1 MKNPENI
8 YDVIILGAGAAGL
21 MSAITAGERG
31 KKVLILEKSNK
42 VGKKILM
49 SGGGKSNFTNLNV
62 EPKNFISKNP
72 HFCISALSRY
82 KPEKFIELVKKHKIP
97 FEKRKH
103 NQLFCVNSSKDI
115 LNMLVKECTDVG
127 VKIITHSDTQS
138 ITPIIIKGEE
148 DSLNLSEGNRFEV
161 KGLFSNTNEGYF
173 FNTRSIVIATG
184 ALSIPTLGGSGYGY
198 DVAEKYSLNLLER
211 RAGLVPFMFNGPIKE
226 ISDRLSGVSLE
237 VEVSCKNQ
245 KFLENLLFTHRGISG
260 PSILQISSYWSP
272 GDPIIINLLPN
283 HDAQLLLM
291 SAKKQKEGLLLR
303 TYLSSLIPKALVIEL
318 QNLWWP
324 NFSDKPLA
332 ELSNKL
338 LSSIGSNLNTWKLK
352 PSETEGY
359 RTAEVTLGGINTNDI
374 SSKTMESNNHPGL
387 YFVGEVL
394 DVSGHLGGFNFQ
406 WAWASG
412 YTAGLF
418 V

>member
-115 LNMLVKECTDVG
+115 VNMLVKESTDVG

-303 TYLSSLIPKALVIEL
+303 TYLSSLIPKALVLEL

-374 SSKTMESNNHPGL
+374 SSKTMESNDHPGL

>member
-115 LNMLVKECTDVG
+115 VNMLVKECTDVG

-138 ITPIIIKGEE
+138 ITPIIIKAEE
-148 DSLNLSEGNRFEV
+148 DSLNLSDSNRFEV
-161 KGLFSNTNEGYF
+161 KGLFLNTNEGYF

-303 TYLSSLIPKALVIEL
+303 TYLSSLIPKALVLEL

-338 LSSIGSNLNTWKLK
+338 LSSIGSNLNAWKLK

-374 SSKTMESNNHPGL
+374 SSKTMESNDHPGL

>member
-82 KPEKFIELVKKHKIP
+82 KPEKFIELVKKHQIP

-115 LNMLVKECTDVG
+115 VNMLVKECTDVG

-138 ITPIIIKGEE
+138 INPIIIKGEE
-148 DSLNLSEGNRFEV
+148 DSLNLSDSNRFEV
-161 KGLFSNTNEGYF
+161 KGLFLNTNEGYF

-303 TYLSSLIPKALVIEL
+303 TYLSSLIPKALVLEL

-338 LSSIGSNLNTWKLK
+338 LSSIGSNLNAWKLK

-374 SSKTMESNNHPGL
+374 SSKTMESNDHPGL

>member
-82 KPEKFIELVKKHKIP
+82 KPEKFIELVKKHQIP

-115 LNMLVKECTDVG
+115 VNMLVKECTDVG

-138 ITPIIIKGEE
+138 INSIIIKGEE
-148 DSLNLSEGNRFEV
+148 DSLNFSESNRFEV

-211 RAGLVPFMFNGPIKE
+211 RAGLVPFMFNGPIRE

-303 TYLSSLIPKALVIEL
+303 TYLSSLIPKALVLEL

-338 LSSIGSNLNTWKLK
+338 LSSIGSNLNAWKLK

-374 SSKTMESNNHPGL
+374 SSKTMESNDHPGL

>member
-115 LNMLVKECTDVG
+115 VNMLVKESTDVG

-138 ITPIIIKGEE
+138 ITPIIIKAEE
-148 DSLNLSEGNRFEV
+148 DSLNLSDSNRFEV
-161 KGLFSNTNEGYF
+161 KGLFLNTNEGYF

-237 VEVSCKNQ
+237 VEVSCKNK

-303 TYLSSLIPKALVIEL
+303 TYLSSLIPKALVLEL

-338 LSSIGSNLNTWKLK
+338 LSNIGSNLNAWKLK

-374 SSKTMESNNHPGL
+374 SSKTMESNDHPGL

>member
-115 LNMLVKECTDVG
+115 VNMLVKESTDVG

-272 GDPIIINLLPN
+272 GDPIIINLLPD

-303 TYLSSLIPKALVIEL
+303 TYLSSLIPKALVLEL

-338 LSSIGSNLNTWKLK
+338 LSSIGSNLNAWKLK

-359 RTAEVTLGGINTNDI
+359 RTAEVTLGGINTSDI
-374 SSKTMESNNHPGL
+374 SSKTMESNDHPGL

>member
-1 MKNPENI
+1 MKNLENI

-115 LNMLVKECTDVG
+115 VNMLVKECTDVG

-138 ITPIIIKGEE
+138 INPIIIKGEE
-148 DSLNLSEGNRFEV
+148 DSLNFSESNRFEV

-303 TYLSSLIPKALVIEL
+303 TYLSSLIPKALVLEL

-338 LSSIGSNLNTWKLK
+338 LSSIGSNLNAWKLK

>member
-115 LNMLVKECTDVG
+115 VNMLVKECTDVG

-303 TYLSSLIPKALVIEL
+303 TYLSSLIPKALVLEL

-338 LSSIGSNLNTWKLK
+338 LSSIGSNLNAWKLK

-374 SSKTMESNNHPGL
+374 SSKTMESNDHPGL

>member
-82 KPEKFIELVKKHKIP
+82 KPEKFIELVKKHQIP

-115 LNMLVKECTDVG
+115 VNMLVKECTDVG

-138 ITPIIIKGEE
+138 INPIIIKGEE
-148 DSLNLSEGNRFEV
+148 DSLSFTESNRFEV

-211 RAGLVPFMFNGPIKE
+211 RAGLVPFMFNGSIKE
-226 ISDRLSGVSLE
+226 IFDRLSGVSLE

-303 TYLSSLIPKALVIEL
+303 TYLSSLIPKALVLEL

-338 LSSIGSNLNTWKLK
+338 LSNIGSNLNAWKLK

-374 SSKTMESNNHPGL
+374 SSKTMESNDHPGL

>member
-1 MKNPENI
+1 MKNQENI

-115 LNMLVKECTDVG
+115 VNMLVKECTDVG

-303 TYLSSLIPKALVIEL
+303 TYLSSLIPKALVLEL

-338 LSSIGSNLNTWKLK
+338 LSSIGSNLNAWKLK

-374 SSKTMESNNHPGL
+374 SSKTMESNDHPGL

>member
-115 LNMLVKECTDVG
+115 VNMLVKECTDVG

-211 RAGLVPFMFNGPIKE
+211 RAGLVPFMFNGPIRE

-303 TYLSSLIPKALVIEL
+303 TYLSSLIPKALVLEL

-338 LSSIGSNLNTWKLK
+338 LSSIGSNLNAWKLK

-374 SSKTMESNNHPGL
+374 SSKTMESNDHPGL

>member
-1 MKNPENI
+1 MKNSENI

-49 SGGGKSNFTNLNV
+49 SGGGKSNFTNLNY

-115 LNMLVKECTDVG
+115 VNMLIKECTDVG

-148 DSLNLSEGNRFEV
+148 DSLNLSDSNRFEV
-161 KGLFSNTNEGYF
+161 KGLFLNTNEGYF

-184 ALSIPTLGGSGYGY
+184 ALSIPTLGGSSYGY

-303 TYLSSLIPKALVIEL
+303 TYLSSLIPKALVLEL

-332 ELSNKL
+332 ELSN
-338 LSSIGSNLNTWKLK
+338 
-352 PSETEGY
+352 
-359 RTAEVTLGGINTNDI
+359 
-374 SSKTMESNNHPGL
+374 
-387 YFVGEVL
+387 
-394 DVSGHLGGFNFQ
+394 
-406 WAWASG
+406 
-412 YTAGLF
+412 
-418 V
+418 

>member
-115 LNMLVKECTDVG
+115 VNMLVKECTDVG

-272 GDPIIINLLPN
+272 GEPIIINLLPN

-303 TYLSSLIPKALVIEL
+303 TYLSSLIPKALVLEL

-338 LSSIGSNLNTWKLK
+338 LSSIGSNLNAWKLK

-374 SSKTMESNNHPGL
+374 SSKTMESNDHPGL

>member
-115 LNMLVKECTDVG
+115 VNMLVKECTDVG

-148 DSLNLSEGNRFEV
+148 DSLNLSESNRFEV
-161 KGLFSNTNEGYF
+161 KGLFLNTNEGYF

-303 TYLSSLIPKALVIEL
+303 TYLSSLIPKALVLEL

-338 LSSIGSNLNTWKLK
+338 LSSIGSNLNAWKLK

-374 SSKTMESNNHPGL
+374 SSKTMESNDHPGL

>member
-115 LNMLVKECTDVG
+115 VNMLVKECTDVG

-161 KGLFSNTNEGYF
+161 KGLFLNTNEGYF

-303 TYLSSLIPKALVIEL
+303 TYLSSLIPKALVLEL

-338 LSSIGSNLNTWKLK
+338 LSSIGSNLNAWKLK

-374 SSKTMESNNHPGL
+374 SSKTMESNDHQGL

>member
-115 LNMLVKECTDVG
+115 VNMLVKECTDVG

-161 KGLFSNTNEGYF
+161 KGLFLNTNEGYF

-303 TYLSSLIPKALVIEL
+303 TYLSSLIPKALVLEL

-338 LSSIGSNLNTWKLK
+338 LSSIGSNLNAWKLK

-374 SSKTMESNNHPGL
+374 SSKTMESNDHPGL

>member
-115 LNMLVKECTDVG
+115 VNMLVKECTDVG

-148 DSLNLSEGNRFEV
+148 DSLNLSDSNRFEV
-161 KGLFSNTNEGYF
+161 KGLFLNTNEGYF

-303 TYLSSLIPKALVIEL
+303 TYLSSLIPKALVLEL

-338 LSSIGSNLNTWKLK
+338 LSNIGSNLNAWKLK

-374 SSKTMESNNHPGL
+374 SSKTMESNDHPGL

>member
-1 MKNPENI
+1 M
-8 YDVIILGAGAAGL
+8 
-21 MSAITAGERG
+21 
-31 KKVLILEKSNK
+31 
-42 VGKKILM
+42 
-49 SGGGKSNFTNLNV
+49 
-62 EPKNFISKNP
+62 
-72 HFCISALSRY
+72 
-82 KPEKFIELVKKHKIP
+82 
-97 FEKRKH
+97 
-103 NQLFCVNSSKDI
+103 
-115 LNMLVKECTDVG
+115 
-127 VKIITHSDTQS
+127 
-138 ITPIIIKGEE
+138 
-148 DSLNLSEGNRFEV
+148 
-161 KGLFSNTNEGYF
+161 
-173 FNTRSIVIATG
+173 
-184 ALSIPTLGGSGYGY
+184 
-198 DVAEKYSLNLLER
+198 
-211 RAGLVPFMFNGPIKE
+211 
-226 ISDRLSGVSLE
+226 
-237 VEVSCKNQ
+237 
-245 KFLENLLFTHRGISG
+245 FTHRGISG

-272 GDPIIINLLPN
+272 GDAIIVNLLPN

-303 TYLSSLIPKALVIEL
+303 TYLSSLIPKALVLEL

-374 SSKTMESNNHPGL
+374 SSKTMESNDHPGL

>member
-115 LNMLVKECTDVG
+115 VNMLVKECTDVG

-211 RAGLVPFMFNGPIKE
+211 RAGLVPFMFNGSIKE
-226 ISDRLSGVSLE
+226 IFDRLSGVSLE

-303 TYLSSLIPKALVIEL
+303 TYLSSLIPKALVLEL

-338 LSSIGSNLNTWKLK
+338 LSNIGSNLNAWKLK

-374 SSKTMESNNHPGL
+374 SSKTMESNDHPGL

>member
-115 LNMLVKECTDVG
+115 VNMLVKECTDVG

-138 ITPIIIKGEE
+138 INSIIIKGEE
-148 DSLNLSEGNRFEV
+148 DSLNFSESNRFEV

-211 RAGLVPFMFNGPIKE
+211 RAGLVPFMFNGSIKE

-272 GDPIIINLLPN
+272 GDPIIVNLLPN

-291 SAKKQKEGLLLR
+291 SAKKQKERLLLR
-303 TYLSSLIPKALVIEL
+303 TYLSSLIPKALVLEL

-338 LSSIGSNLNTWKLK
+338 LSSIGSNLNAWKLK

-374 SSKTMESNNHPGL
+374 SSKTMESNDHPGL

>member
-1 MKNPENI
+1 MKNEDNI

-21 MSAITAGERG
+21 MSAITAGKRG

-62 EPKNFISKNP
+62 EPKNFISANS
-72 HFCISALSRY
+72 HFSISALNRY
-82 KPEKFIELVKKHKIP
+82 KPEDFIDLVKKHNIP
-97 FEKRKH
+97 FEQKKH

-115 LNMLVKECTDVG
+115 VNMLLKECKDVN
-127 VKIITHSDTQS
+127 VEIITHCDTQL
-138 ITPIIIKGEE
+138 IKKIMQEE
-148 DSLNLSEGNRFEV
+148 KKEILNQNSKYRFEL
-161 KGLFSNTNEGYF
+161 KGLFSNTNSNFCFLAG
-173 FNTRSIVIATG
+173 SLIIATG

-198 DVAEKYSLNLLER
+198 DVATEYSLELLNR

-226 ISDRLSGVSLE
+226 ISDRLSGTSLD
-237 VEVSCKNQ
+237 VEVSCNGYS
-245 KFLENLLFTHRGISG
+245 FLESLLFTHRGISG
-260 PSILQISSYWSP
+260 PSILQISSYWLP
-272 GDPIIINLLPN
+272 GDSIILNLMPYN
-283 HDAQLLLM
+283 DAQLLLLN
-291 SAKKQKEGLLLR
+291 AKKEKEGILLR
-303 TYLSSLIPKALVIEL
+303 TFLSKLLPKALVLEL
-318 QNLWWP
+318 QNLWWSD
-324 NFSDKPLA
+324 FSDKPFA

-338 LSSIGSNLNTWKLK
+338 LKDIGGRLNEWELK

-359 RTAEVTLGGINTNDI
+359 RTAEVTLGGVNTDGI
-374 SSKTMESNNHPGL
+374 SSKTMEAIEHPGL

-418 V
+418 A

>member
-115 LNMLVKECTDVG
+115 VNMLVKESTDVG

-148 DSLNLSEGNRFEV
+148 DSLNLSDSNRFEV
-161 KGLFSNTNEGYF
+161 KGLFLNTNEGYF

-272 GDPIIINLLPN
+272 GDPIIVNLLPN

-303 TYLSSLIPKALVIEL
+303 TYLSSLIPKALVLEL

-338 LSSIGSNLNTWKLK
+338 LSSIGSNLNAWKLK
-352 PSETEGY
+352 PSETEGC

-374 SSKTMESNNHPGL
+374 SSKTMESNDHPGL
-387 YFVGEVL
+387 YFIGEVL

>member
-115 LNMLVKECTDVG
+115 VNMLVKESTDVG

-303 TYLSSLIPKALVIEL
+303 TYLSSLIPKALVLEL

-338 LSSIGSNLNTWKLK
+338 LSNIGSNLNAWKLK

-374 SSKTMESNNHPGL
+374 SSKTMESNDHPGL

>member
-82 KPEKFIELVKKHKIP
+82 KPEKFIELVKKHQIP

-115 LNMLVKECTDVG
+115 VNMLVKECTDVG

-272 GDPIIINLLPN
+272 GDPIIVNLLPN

-303 TYLSSLIPKALVIEL
+303 TYLSSLIPKALVLEL

-374 SSKTMESNNHPGL
+374 SSKTMESNDHPGL

>member
-115 LNMLVKECTDVG
+115 VNMLVKECTDVG

-148 DSLNLSEGNRFEV
+148 DSLNLSDSNRFEV
-161 KGLFSNTNEGYF
+161 KGLFLNTNEGYF

-303 TYLSSLIPKALVIEL
+303 TYLSSLIPKALVLEL

-338 LSSIGSNLNTWKLK
+338 LSSIGSNLNAWKLK

-374 SSKTMESNNHPGL
+374 SSKTMESNDHPGL

>member
-115 LNMLVKECTDVG
+115 VNMLVKECTDVG

-138 ITPIIIKGEE
+138 INPIIIKGEE
-148 DSLNLSEGNRFEV
+148 DSLSFTESNRFEV

-303 TYLSSLIPKALVIEL
+303 TYLSSLIPKALVLEL

-338 LSSIGSNLNTWKLK
+338 LSSIGSNLNAWKLK

-374 SSKTMESNNHPGL
+374 SSKTMESNDHPGL

>member
-115 LNMLVKECTDVG
+115 VNMLVKECTDVG

-148 DSLNLSEGNRFEV
+148 DTLNLSEGNRFEV
-161 KGLFSNTNEGYF
+161 KGLFSNTN
-173 FNTRSIVIATG
+173 
-184 ALSIPTLGGSGYGY
+184 
-198 DVAEKYSLNLLER
+198 
-211 RAGLVPFMFNGPIKE
+211 IK
-226 ISDRLSGVSLE
+226 
-237 VEVSCKNQ
+237 N
-245 KFLENLLFTHRGISG
+245 
-260 PSILQISSYWSP
+260 
-272 GDPIIINLLPN
+272 
-283 HDAQLLLM
+283 
-291 SAKKQKEGLLLR
+291 
-303 TYLSSLIPKALVIEL
+303 
-318 QNLWWP
+318 
-324 NFSDKPLA
+324 
-332 ELSNKL
+332 
-338 LSSIGSNLNTWKLK
+338 
-352 PSETEGY
+352 
-359 RTAEVTLGGINTNDI
+359 
-374 SSKTMESNNHPGL
+374 
-387 YFVGEVL
+387 
-394 DVSGHLGGFNFQ
+394 
-406 WAWASG
+406 
-412 YTAGLF
+412 
-418 V
+418 

>member
-115 LNMLVKECTDVG
+115 VNMLVKECTDVG

-148 DSLNLSEGNRFEV
+148 DSLNLSESNRFEV

-303 TYLSSLIPKALVIEL
+303 TYLSSLIPKALVLEL

-332 ELSNKL
+332 EFSNKL
-338 LSSIGSNLNTWKLK
+338 LSSIGLNLNAWKLK

-374 SSKTMESNNHPGL
+374 SSKTMESNDHPGL

>member
-1 MKNPENI
+1 MPT
-8 YDVIILGAGAAGL
+8 
-21 MSAITAGERG
+21 ITLPDGNTLDFP
-31 KKVLILEKSNK
+31 KKV
-42 VGKKILM
+42 
-49 SGGGKSNFTNLNV
+49 T
-62 EPKNFISKNP
+62 
-72 HFCISALSRY
+72 
-82 KPEKFIELVKKHKIP
+82 
-97 FEKRKH
+97 
-103 NQLFCVNSSKDI
+103 
-115 LNMLVKECTDVG
+115 
-127 VKIITHSDTQS
+127 
-138 ITPIIIKGEE
+138 
-148 DSLNLSEGNRFEV
+148 
-161 KGLFSNTNEGYF
+161 
-173 FNTRSIVIATG
+173 
-184 ALSIPTLGGSGYGY
+184 GY

-303 TYLSSLIPKALVIEL
+303 TYLSSLIPKALVLEL

-338 LSSIGSNLNTWKLK
+338 LSSIGSNLNAWKLK

-374 SSKTMESNNHPGL
+374 SSKTMESNDHPGL

>member
-115 LNMLVKECTDVG
+115 VNMLVKECTDVG

-272 GDPIIINLLPN
+272 GDAIIVNLLPN

-303 TYLSSLIPKALVIEL
+303 TYLSSLIPKALVLEL

-338 LSSIGSNLNTWKLK
+338 LSSIGSNLNAWKLK

-374 SSKTMESNNHPGL
+374 SSKTMESNDHPGL

>member
-115 LNMLVKECTDVG
+115 VNMLVKECTDVG

-138 ITPIIIKGEE
+138 ITPIIIKAEE
-148 DSLNLSEGNRFEV
+148 DSLNLSDSNRFEV
-161 KGLFSNTNEGYF
+161 KGLFLNTNEGYF

-303 TYLSSLIPKALVIEL
+303 TYLSSLIPKALVLEL

-338 LSSIGSNLNTWKLK
+338 LSSIGSNLNAWKLK

-374 SSKTMESNNHPGL
+374 SSKTMESNDHPGL
-387 YFVGEVL
+387 YFIGEVL

>member
-1 MKNPENI
+1 MKNLENI

-115 LNMLVKECTDVG
+115 VNMLVKECTDVG

-148 DSLNLSEGNRFEV
+148 DSLNLSDSNRFEV
-161 KGLFSNTNEGYF
+161 KGLFLNTNEGYF

-303 TYLSSLIPKALVIEL
+303 TYLSSLIPKALVLEL

-338 LSSIGSNLNTWKLK
+338 LSSIGSNLNAWKLK

-374 SSKTMESNNHPGL
+374 SSKTMESNDHPGL

>member
-1 MKNPENI
+1 MFALVFDFGDWLWNNVTIKMPSPRAETFHDAMKLATI
-8 YDVIILGAGAAGL
+8 DVPA
-21 MSAITAGERG
+21 
-31 KKVLILEKSNK
+31 
-42 VGKKILM
+42 
-49 SGGGKSNFTNLNV
+49 FTFTPADV
-62 EPKNFISKNP
+62 TVTREQTQRFTM
-72 HFCISALSRY
+72 
-82 KPEKFIELVKKHKIP
+82 
-97 FEKRKH
+97 
-103 NQLFCVNSSKDI
+103 KDI
-115 LNMLVKECTDVG
+115 GKLQNRIE
-127 VKIITHSDTQS
+127 
-138 ITPIIIKGEE
+138 
-148 DSLNLSEGNRFEV
+148 NLEYY
-161 KGLFSNTNEGYF
+161 T
-173 FNTRSIVIATG
+173 
-184 ALSIPTLGGSGYGY
+184 
-198 DVAEKYSLNLLER
+198 SLNLLER

-272 GDPIIINLLPN
+272 GDAIIVNLLPN

-303 TYLSSLIPKALVIEL
+303 TYLSSLIPKALVLEL

-338 LSSIGSNLNTWKLK
+338 LSSIGSNLNAWKLK

-374 SSKTMESNNHPGL
+374 SSKTMESNDHPGL